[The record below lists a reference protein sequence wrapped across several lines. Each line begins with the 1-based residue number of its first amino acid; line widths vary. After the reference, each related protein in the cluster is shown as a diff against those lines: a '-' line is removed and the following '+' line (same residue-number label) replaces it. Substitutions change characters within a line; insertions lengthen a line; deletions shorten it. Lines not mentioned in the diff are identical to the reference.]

1 MQYCSRNYA
10 FALSGRRGKDARVTQ
25 GVALGYVPV
34 GLSAR
39 YWLMGAMETA
49 MQGVALGYEHIGL
62 SARYWLM
69 GAMETAKRG
78 VAVSYVLSA
87 LSARAS
93 LMHNVRAAALSA
105 VTALG

>member
-1 MQYCSRNYA
+1 
-10 FALSGRRGKDARVTQ
+10 
-25 GVALGYVPV
+25 
-34 GLSAR
+34 
-39 YWLMGAMETA
+39 META
-49 MQGVALGYEHIGL
+49 MRGVALGYEHIGL